1 MMIDVLPDEHR
12 RYRSVDFNN
21 LKFGKLFS
29 DHMLEMHYKDG
40 AWGEPMIKP
49 YGTIE
54 IHPSMHALHYG
65 QAIFEGMKAYYIN
78 EHTISVFRPHAHFER
93 LTHSCRRM
101 CMPEIPE
108 SVFLNGIEQLM
119 KLDYRWVPKTFGHA
133 LYIRPL
139 MVASQEYIA
148 AVESNEYKFF
158 IMTSPVAAY
167 YDSGF
172 QPVKL
177 TTSEN
182 FVRAVSGGTGAAKAA
197 GNYGGSF
204 LPAKRAKERG
214 FTQVLWLDAKEGKYV
229 EEVGTMNIFFKIG
242 DTLVTPDLDGAIL
255 PGVIRRSVIQ
265 IAKDWGVDVQER
277 PISIDEVIAEYD
289 RGNLMEVFGSGT
301 AAVIAPV
308 GLIDHKKKELRFD
321 MENIGPFAKKMYQ
334 EITGIQYGK
343 MEDRHGWNKNVSVG
357 DS

>member
-1 MMIDVLPDEHR
+1 MMIEVLPDEHR

-182 FVRAVSGGTGAAKAA
+182 FVREVSGGT
-197 GNYGGSF
+197 
-204 LPAKRAKERG
+204 
-214 FTQVLWLDAKEGKYV
+214 
-229 EEVGTMNIFFKIG
+229 
-242 DTLVTPDLDGAIL
+242 
-255 PGVIRRSVIQ
+255 
-265 IAKDWGVDVQER
+265 
-277 PISIDEVIAEYD
+277 
-289 RGNLMEVFGSGT
+289 
-301 AAVIAPV
+301 
-308 GLIDHKKKELRFD
+308 
-321 MENIGPFAKKMYQ
+321 
-334 EITGIQYGK
+334 
-343 MEDRHGWNKNVSVG
+343 
-357 DS
+357 